1 MIAYLILGICLLVGL
16 LLLGYWFVRT
26 EPKNVVWL
34 LRCVLAILALIVG
47 GYLIWGGLRAWAIL
61 AVPFLLPMLMNWR
74 AIRARLRAA
83 GGPSPGQASEVD
95 TRFLRMNLDHDSG
108 AMTGQIK
115 EGRFAVRGKMLA

>member
-61 AVPFLLPMLMNWR
+61 AVPFLLPGL
-74 AIRARLRAA
+74 
-83 GGPSPGQASEVD
+83 
-95 TRFLRMNLDHDSG
+95 
-108 AMTGQIK
+108 
-115 EGRFAVRGKMLA
+115 